1 VTGAADHQQ
10 GVGMVDATAGAL
22 ERFVTDHYGR
32 LIRLAYLI
40 CRDRTNAE
48 DAVQAALERAWRARA
63 SVQTPDSLRAWL
75 DRIVV
80 REAARIS
87 KPRGP
92 VQELMPEHR
101 APGSTADDTA
111 AVRIAMSR
119 LSVDHRAAVVLH
131 LYAGYTVAATADLLD
146 IPQETV
152 RSRLRVARQQL
163 RRLLGEEGER

>member
-1 VTGAADHQQ
+1 V
-10 GVGMVDATAGAL
+10 VGETVGAL
-22 ERFVTDHYGR
+22 EHFVADHYAR
-32 LIRLAYLI
+32 LIRLAYLV
-40 CRDRTNAE
+40 CRDHSNAE

-63 SVQTPDSLRAWL
+63 SLETPESLKAWL

-92 VQELMPEHR
+92 VQELTLEPHT
-101 APGSTADDTA
+101 PGSTADETA

-119 LSVDHRAAVVLH
+119 LSADHRAAVVLH
-131 LYAGYTVAATADLLD
+131 LYAGYTVPATADLLG

-163 RRLLGEEGER
+163 RRLLGEEGEP